1 MPDSPADAIVFLLRH
16 MGPQSDRDLL
26 DSLGLHV
33 ATVREALAALGSSGR
48 IERHGANRW
57 RLIPARSAPTGNPGT
72 R

>member
-1 MPDSPADAIVFLLRH
+1 MSDPADSIVFLLRH

-26 DSLGLHV
+26 DSLGLHA
-33 ATVREALAALGSSGR
+33 ATLRETLATLATAGR

-57 RLIPARSAPTGNPGT
+57 RIVPARPVPTSNPGT

>member
-1 MPDSPADAIVFLLRH
+1 MSDDPAASILFLLRH

-33 ATVREALAALGSSGR
+33 ATLRETLAGLERAGR
-48 IERHGANRW
+48 IERHALNRW
-57 RLIPARSAPTGNPGT
+57 RLIPARPVPTGNPGT